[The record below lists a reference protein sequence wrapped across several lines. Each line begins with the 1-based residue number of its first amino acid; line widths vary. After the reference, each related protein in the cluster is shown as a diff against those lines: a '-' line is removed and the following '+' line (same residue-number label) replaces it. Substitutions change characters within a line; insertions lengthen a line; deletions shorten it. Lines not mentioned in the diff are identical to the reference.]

1 MRKKREEEEQKKAI
15 STNLGLKRS
24 CFIMKQEQHALK
36 KKKEGTSRE
45 RGREKGKS
53 KIKAPIA

>member
-1 MRKKREEEEQKKAI
+1 MRTKREEEEEKKEI

-24 CFIMKQEQHALK
+24 CFITEQEQHATK
-36 KKKEGTSRE
+36 KGPSGE
-45 RGREKGKS
+45 RNGGKGKN